1 MVSNKKR
8 MKYWTIDVFSKTPF
22 SGNSAGIF
30 LNAKPLDDALYQRLA
45 LELFQP
51 ETAFLTPIEN
61 MGGHYSIRFFTPY
74 KEKMEHGYSI
84 FGAALVLWEENNYPK
99 DQPIYFEC
107 LGKIQK
113 VFYKDGMIC
122 APLPC
127 SPVLESA
134 SPDRLFKALGTLPV
148 SVSQSQGD
156 LIVELHNSEELATL
170 EVDLAKLATIEYNRI
185 IVTCEDQ
192 SENYDYVYRIFSP
205 RMGADEESANLQSH
219 SDLASFWA
227 KQTDKKFFKTKQV
240 GLKTG
245 ETFVYIEDGFITLS
259 GTAIVVASGAFRN
272 NGLFD

>member
-1 MVSNKKR
+1 

-30 LNAKPLDDALYQRLA
+30 LNAKPLDNELYQRLA

-51 ETAFLTPIEN
+51 ETAFITPIEN
-61 MGGHYSIRFFTPY
+61 IMGHYSIRFFTPH

-84 FGAALVLWEENNYPK
+84 LGAALVLWEENNYPK

-113 VFYKDGMIC
+113 VFLNNGMIC
-122 APLPC
+122 AALPC
-127 SPVLESA
+127 AQIIEAA

-148 SVSQSQGD
+148 SVSQSQND
-156 LIVELHNSEELATL
+156 LIVELHNSEELTAL
-170 EVDLAKLATIEYNRI
+170 DVDLAKLATIEYNRI
-185 IVTCEDQ
+185 IVTAEDQ
-192 SENYDYVYRIFSP
+192 TNTCDYIYRIFSP

-219 SDLASFWA
+219 ADLASFWA
-227 KQTDKKFFKTKQV
+227 RQTGKNSFKTKQV
-240 GLKTG
+240 GLKKA
-245 ETFVYIEDGFITLS
+245 ETFIYIEDGVVTLS

-272 NGLFD
+272 NGLFN